1 MSLDLPDFVVG
12 FGWVEHADETEQIVV
27 VLETRVDALEQ
38 EGAQRRN
45 ECKEFHQAQIRVLN
59 SLRETQIEHGET
71 LKEHS
76 TAIGGVQATL
86 KEHSTAIGGVQATL
100 KEHST
105 AIANLG
111 TEVRGLRETQL
122 EHGRL
127 LHEVG
132 IGMAGIARSLDH
144 LINEQGQSRS

>member
-1 MSLDLPDFVVG
+1 MNLDLPDFVVG
-12 FGWVEHADETEQIVV
+12 FGWVEHAHETEQIVV

-86 KEHSTAIGGVQATL
+86 KEHSTAI
-100 KEHST
+100 
-105 AIANLG
+105 ANLG

-122 EHGRL
+122 ENGRL